1 MNARFSHAL
10 LTACAAVALVALPTA
25 APAQRQPASVETA
38 VRSAAREDRDL
49 ARFYA
54 ARGNRPLWIENGMLV
69 PAAGELI
76 DLLMSAEAD
85 GLDPEDYRPRQLART
100 LDAAAERGAPAALAR
115 AELAL
120 SRTLA
125 DYVRDTRRSRDV
137 GMVYTEAHLRPV
149 VPTRE
154 AVLVMAAA
162 APDLA
167 RYVGGLGWMNPLY
180 VRLRSVLA
188 STPGEVDGRAL
199 PPVPAGPI
207 MRPGTDD
214 PRVAA
219 LRERLGLDPFGDYD
233 EDVAAAVRELQ
244 RANGLPV
251 DGLAGPLTVAL
262 LNRDTRSH
270 RQLVRLNLE
279 RARALPSQL
288 GRRYV
293 LVDAAAA
300 RLWMMEDG
308 EVAGTMRVVVGKP
321 AEPTPQMA
329 AMIRYVTLN
338 PYWNVPPDLVRSR
351 ILPGIRKD
359 GIGYLKAKRYEILSD
374 WTENASRVDPATVDW
389 DAVASG
395 KQELRVRELPGAGNS
410 MGRMKFMFPNDLGVY
425 LHDTPE
431 RALMRGEERMFSAG
445 CVRLEDAPRLARW
458 LFGTPPKPRG
468 NAPEQRVD
476 LAEPVPVYLTYM
488 TAAPEPSGVAI
499 RPDVYG
505 RDRQQL
511 ASLRLDK
518 R

>member
-1 MNARFSHAL
+1 MNARFFHPL
-10 LTACAAVALVALPTA
+10 VTACAAVALVALPTA
-25 APAQRQPASVETA
+25 APAQRQPVSVETA

-54 ARGNRPLWIENGMLV
+54 ARGNQPLWIENSRLG

-85 GLDPEDYRPRQLART
+85 GLDPDDYRPRQLART
-100 LDAAAERGAPAALAR
+100 LDEAAERGAPAALAR

-125 DYVRDTRRSRDV
+125 DYIRDTRRSRDV

-154 AVLVMAAA
+154 AALTIAAA

-167 RYVGGLGWMNPLY
+167 DWVRSVGWMNPIY
-180 VRLRSVLA
+180 AQLRGALA
-188 STPGEVDGRAL
+188 AQPSADAVDA
-199 PPVPAGPI
+199 PAVPAGPI
-207 MRPGTDD
+207 LRPGAAD
-214 PRVAA
+214 PRVSL
-219 LRERLGLDPFGDYD
+219 LRLRLGFDPDGDYD
-233 EDVAAAVRELQ
+233 EEVADAIRALQ
-244 RANGLPV
+244 GANGLPV
-251 DGLAGPLTVAL
+251 DGVAGPLTVAL
-262 LNRDTRSH
+262 LNRSSPA
-270 RQLVRLNLE
+270 QAELLRLNLE

-338 PYWNVPPDLVRSR
+338 PYWNVPPDLVRTR
-351 ILPGIRKD
+351 ILPGVRKE
-359 GIGYLKAKRYEILSD
+359 GLGYLKAKRYEILSD
-374 WTENASRVDPATVDW
+374 WTENARRVDPATVNW

-458 LFGTPPKPRG
+458 LFGTPPRPRG

-511 ASLRLDK
+511 ASLGRG
-518 R
+518 RR